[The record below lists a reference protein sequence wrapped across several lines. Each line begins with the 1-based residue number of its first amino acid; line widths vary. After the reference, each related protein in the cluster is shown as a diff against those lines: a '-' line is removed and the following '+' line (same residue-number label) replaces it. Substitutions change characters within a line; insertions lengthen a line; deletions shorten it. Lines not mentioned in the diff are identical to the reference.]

1 MADSNKRKERPDGA
15 RQGNGGTKRSK
26 GGSGGKWQTPHQKA
40 KEASRGSGKIETGD
54 AGIWATCARNQEGRA
69 TEELKAML
77 EECAERFY
85 GIVPGSVEQDDDG
98 ESITDIES
106 SIQREMASMG
116 KKQNFDSVISPVRLD
131 VQCVLFFKIRPPIDP
146 VDFVH
151 RICMEVVS
159 TPGIRRMRYINR
171 LTPMVLMGKATEKG
185 LEEVGAAVLNEHFNL
200 RESPETPV
208 DDKGNAKRKVGLQK
222 IPNSSYAIRPTTRN
236 HTTLKRDGVI
246 KKIADMISDVH
257 KVDLTA
263 PEKVIL
269 VDIYQV

>member
-1 MADSNKRKERPDGA
+1 
-15 RQGNGGTKRSK
+15 
-26 GGSGGKWQTPHQKA
+26 
-40 KEASRGSGKIETGD
+40 
-54 AGIWATCARNQEGRA
+54 
-69 TEELKAML
+69 
-77 EECAERFY
+77 
-85 GIVPGSVEQDDDG
+85 
-98 ESITDIES
+98 
-106 SIQREMASMG
+106 MG

-222 IPNSSYAIRPTTRN
+222 IPNSSVSGHIE
-236 HTTLKRDGVI
+236 
-246 KKIADMISDVH
+246 VH
-257 KVDLTA
+257 VALLTKGPNLGIFA
-263 PEKVIL
+263 T
-269 VDIYQV
+269 QH